1 MKKLILLFQKYKEVI
16 MYLIFG
22 VLTTLVNIITYY
34 FCTRLFD
41 LNEYGSNVVA
51 WIISVLFA
59 FVTNKLFV
67 FEDKDKNWRAILKQS
82 LSFFAFRLVS
92 LGIDMGSMY
101 GMISILKWNDLIAK
115 VIANIIVIILNYVF
129 SKIFVF
135 TKKERR

>member
-115 VIANIIVIILNYVF
+115 VIVQVVIIIVNYVF
-129 SKIFVF
+129 SKFLVF
-135 TKKERR
+135 NRRKK